1 MCKVEEKWVK
11 INFYKFIG
19 CIGEKK
25 KDEYN
30 FWVIFQQ
37 FKKKK
42 NLLKKCKNGFGPLPK
57 LYCEFVLQA
66 LQLYCKRQG
75 WKNCREKKNCIAIP
89 FLYCREEGLRV
100 GKCIAIHY
108 IVLQRRNGLQ
118 ENCIAI

>member
-1 MCKVEEKWVK
+1 MYWRK
-11 INFYKFIG
+11 
-19 CIGEKK
+19 KK

-42 NLLKKCKNGFGPLPK
+42 IQLKKCKNGFGPLLK

-66 LQLYCKRQG
+66 LQLYCKREG
-75 WKNCREKKNCIAIP
+75 WKNCIKKKKFCIAIP

-108 IVLQRRNGLQ
+108 IVCREGMGCRKIVLQY
-118 ENCIAI
+118 E